1 MLRKK
6 DITNVALWTS
16 IIDLALASTVAI
28 TTSTISQNKIRTVAR
43 VGFNSMISPTVAGLI
58 EGGHLASMRHT
69 YNRKDLQILECL
81 VLGISCATFAT
92 LNAYNSSTFEDMDVA
107 KCALVGV
114 LTGFAITLQTF
125 SAIEIGSNLHPL
137 KFPDIAKDRK
147 EEAALKLKEVLSYD
161 GSSDKD
167 IFETLERY
175 NKVYKKMF
183 TTLGTPY
190 EMARITNNNDIAKKI
205 GEKNHQ
211 LVLQALLDSK
221 FARDNAMSI
230 CK

>member
-92 LNAYNSSTFEDMDVA
+92 LNAYNSSIFEDMDVG
-107 KCALVGV
+107 KSALVGV

-125 SAIEIGSNLHPL
+125 SALEIGSNLHPL
-137 KFPDIAKDRK
+137 KLIDIAKDRK
-147 EEAALKLKEVLSYD
+147 EEASLKLKEVLSYD
-161 GSSDKD
+161 GSLDKD

-190 EMARITNNNDIAKKI
+190 EMAKITNNEQVARKI
-205 GEKNHQ
+205 GEKNNE
-211 LVLQALLDSK
+211 LILQALLVSK
-221 FARDNAMSI
+221 FEKDNNVSML
-230 CK
+230 K